1 MGNYGYL
8 FPLRL
13 FPELFSD
20 LERIG
25 PRGSA
30 KTLGWTLI
38 ALALILHLHIVSIV
52 SIVSAVE
59 DCAPA
64 SGTIMCGVA
73 RLLIDMY
80 SLTQMNTATCLL
92 SHNSAGSGFS
102 NSKF

>member
-13 FPELFSD
+13 FPELLSH

-38 ALALILHLHIVSIV
+38 ALALILHLHIV